1 MKVFSMVVLLAVI
14 ISAAWL
20 DCARSSTRRSY
31 TFSETTVPQQHAEQP
46 LTEEYVTASSDVDAL
61 GGEEAWVEVNVDGAV
76 DLSFYAE
83 NLDSNGQFQPD
94 HFVAMI
100 QEVISRTLPPEIV
113 NVQAECW
120 VVLAGQQVSSFNC
133 LLFNGEATEV
143 EEVATQESAVHAG
156 VPPSVWEIDTVEFEQ
171 Q

>member
-20 DCARSSTRRSY
+20 DCARSSTRRGY
-31 TFSETTVPQQHAEQP
+31 AFAETAVPQQQAEQP
-46 LTEEYVTASSDVDAL
+46 VIESHLAESANAEAL
-61 GGEEAWVEVNVDGAV
+61 GGGEDWVEVGMDGTV
-76 DLSFYAE
+76 DLSLYAE
-83 NLDSNGQFQPD
+83 SLDFDGGLRPD

-100 QEVISRTLPPEIV
+100 QDLLSRTLPPEMV

-133 LLFNGEATEV
+133 LLFNGETAEV
-143 EEVATQESAVHAG
+143 EEAVTQESAVHAG
-156 VPPSVWEIDTVEFEQ
+156 VPPSLWEIDTLEFEQ